1 MTSIF
6 EGHIPSPLH
15 LGPWTNPPATHLLSI
30 YLVSLYL
37 TIYPSLPKPSKYLS
51 KRCLEP
57 LKAFPNKVF
66 GCPNACSQ
74 GIWKTTDNGVWI
86 GNLISGSSF
95 LQQHNYSKYKLFLQG
110 IMSCSQIP
118 LMWCICLY
126 KASLVFL
133 AAPFQ
138 HSSMKWAI
146 QLLKKI
152 HPGRWTAGTRRIR
165 FPGKGKSS
173 APRPIIFRFD
183 SLILW
188 GVFQSVAG
196 LLLGEGGYL
205 ETGRTY
211 MKGLKAPK
219 SNGWVPQTGRW
230 FVVDGFLLFLF
241 WGGIFRFHVSHWGCK
256 LVSQLHCWV
265 RNPCCNCF
273 IWEYEIQSKL

>member
-74 GIWKTTDNGVWI
+74 GIWKTRDNGVWI

-146 QLLKKI
+146 QLLKII
-152 HPGRWTAGTRRIR
+152 HPKRWTAGTRES
-165 FPGKGKSS
+165 P
-173 APRPIIFRFD
+173 APWKRKIIWTKPSFSGSMLIFRGCISIRCRTTTWQGRLLRD
-183 SLILW
+183 GSCTWKGSNLRKAT
-188 GVFQSVAG
+188 AG
-196 LLLGEGGYL
+196 
-205 ETGRTY
+205 T
-211 MKGLKAPK
+211 
-219 SNGWVPQTGRW
+219 QTGRW
-230 FVVDGFLLFLF
+230 FVVDGFLLFPF
-241 WGGIFRFHVSHWGCK
+241 WGVFSGSM
-256 LVSQLHCWV
+256 LVIGGV
-265 RNPCCNCF
+265 N
-273 IWEYEIQSKL
+273 